1 MSIEAPL
8 SKYRKHNWFI
18 TMGICFAMA
27 IIFGYD
33 GYLSQ
38 YPWSM
43 RHGFY
48 QKHVVEN
55 GGIPDKDMMFNR
67 ITPPFFAAAGIAAAI
82 YYLCFLRSQIV
93 IVDDEGLKYNK
104 IQVRYDQ
111 IDSIDKTH
119 FNSKGFFIVYYTD
132 GQQKKQLR
140 LNDRGFDNMPA
151 VLDHLVAKITS

>member
-8 SKYRKHNWFI
+8 SKYRRHNWFI
-18 TMGICFAMA
+18 TIGISFAMA
-27 IIFGYD
+27 ILFGYD

-43 RHGFY
+43 RHDFY
-48 QKHVVEN
+48 QEHVIDH
-55 GGIPDKDMMFNR
+55 GGTPDATMGFNK
-67 ITPPFFAAAGIAAAI
+67 ISSPIFAAVGIAASI
-82 YYLCFLRSQIV
+82 YYFCFLRSVAV
-93 IVDDEGLKYNK
+93 IADSKGLRYNK
-104 IQVRYDQ
+104 ITINYDQ

-119 FNSKGFFIVYYTD
+119 FDSKGTFIVYYND
-132 GQQKKQLR
+132 GGQKKQLR